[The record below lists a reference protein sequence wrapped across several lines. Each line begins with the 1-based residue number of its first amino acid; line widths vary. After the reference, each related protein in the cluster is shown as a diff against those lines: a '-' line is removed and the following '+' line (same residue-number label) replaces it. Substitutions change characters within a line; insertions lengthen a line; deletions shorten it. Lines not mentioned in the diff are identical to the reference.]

1 MLKINK
7 KDKNII
13 EFYSFHVHNLVL
25 EKMKDIMKYNIFFC
39 YKLDNRDAKI
49 INSLLYGMFQ

>member
-13 EFYSFHVHNLVL
+13 EFYSFHVNNLVL
-25 EKMKDIMKYNIFFC
+25 EKMKDYEI
-39 YKLDNRDAKI
+39 
-49 INSLLYGMFQ
+49 

>member
-7 KDKNII
+7 NDKNII

-25 EKMKDIMKYNIFFC
+25 EKMKDYEI
-39 YKLDNRDAKI
+39 
-49 INSLLYGMFQ
+49 

>member
-13 EFYSFHVHNLVL
+13 EFYLFHVHNLVL
-25 EKMKDIMKYNIFFC
+25 EKMKDIMKYNIFLC

-49 INSLLYGMFQ
+49 INSLLYM

>member
-7 KDKNII
+7 KDTNILK
-13 EFYSFHVHNLVL
+13 FYSFHVHSLL
-25 EKMKDIMKYNIFFC
+25 FWKKYIDIMKYNIFFC

-49 INSLLYGMFQ
+49 INSFLYL